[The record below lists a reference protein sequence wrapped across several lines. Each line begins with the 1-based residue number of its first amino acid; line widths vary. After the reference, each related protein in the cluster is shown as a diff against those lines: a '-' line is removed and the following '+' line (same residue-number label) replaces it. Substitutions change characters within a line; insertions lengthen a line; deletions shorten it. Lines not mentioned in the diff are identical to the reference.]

1 MDDGNEEMVG
11 RIKQCRSVEDISIVL
26 LLVVKQGFDCHPT
39 FSLWSHQDRT
49 DWERRCSDCSSVE
62 AMSEL
67 VADLERQVGVQS
79 ACDEEENIGGS
90 GGGHEAVEADCDAE
104 ALPEEA
110 AVEEQA
116 PATTSR
122 YGRARAVPNFARMVD
137 PLAQR
142 ASTDAPAPRAPPS
155 NGGADDVQATATQH
169 MIELVRVIVSKA
181 PKPGAALPSPA
192 AGAPGQPA
200 PAQPAST
207 GQDKYVGVRIKQN
220 GYGAVIK
227 KNHSEINL
235 GTFQTPEEAARAYDM
250 AALMCQGDRAKVNF
264 LDSWDIV
271 QQYDTTA
278 IREPFRDHHR
288 ETREHTAGMQSA
300 RQHSF
305 GQGVDFT
312 PLTYESADTSK
323 PTALGRLLNSFADR
337 FPYAAVRDLDP
348 AVWDVFTERNSTLSA
363 FSEFGSQLL
372 WLSSQVTDAAM
383 KDSWGLHQGAFE
395 RDCRNTDQGGKCV
408 EALKLYDHQ
417 GVDWDKVVWPAQAR
431 AQNLA
436 FVASF
441 AFGLRDCVCIIRVA
455 YVLASVLVLV
465 FPAPTHAS

>member
-1 MDDGNEEMVG
+1 
-11 RIKQCRSVEDISIVL
+11 
-26 LLVVKQGFDCHPT
+26 
-39 FSLWSHQDRT
+39 
-49 DWERRCSDCSSVE
+49 
-62 AMSEL
+62 
-67 VADLERQVGVQS
+67 
-79 ACDEEENIGGS
+79 
-90 GGGHEAVEADCDAE
+90 
-104 ALPEEA
+104 
-110 AVEEQA
+110 
-116 PATTSR
+116 
-122 YGRARAVPNFARMVD
+122 
-137 PLAQR
+137 
-142 ASTDAPAPRAPPS
+142 
-155 NGGADDVQATATQH
+155 
-169 MIELVRVIVSKA
+169 
-181 PKPGAALPSPA
+181 
-192 AGAPGQPA
+192 
-200 PAQPAST
+200 
-207 GQDKYVGVRIKQN
+207 
-220 GYGAVIK
+220 
-227 KNHSEINL
+227 
-235 GTFQTPEEAARAYDM
+235 M

-465 FPAPTHAS
+465 FPAPTHAY

>member
-1 MDDGNEEMVG
+1 MFCALVVVLLQMNDTSEEMAG
-11 RIKQCRSVEDISIVL
+11 RIKQCRSLEEVSFVL
-26 LLVVKQGFDCHPT
+26 KCVVKESFDCHPT
-39 FSLWSHQDRT
+39 FSLWSHQDRA
-49 DWERRCSDCSSVE
+49 DWEKRCSDSSSVE
-62 AMSEL
+62 AMSDL
-67 VADLERQVGVQS
+67 VADLERQVGVS
-79 ACDEEENIGGS
+79 ACERDDSVGAGL
-90 GGGHEAVEADCDAE
+90 GGHEAVKNDYEGE

-142 ASTDAPAPRAPPS
+142 AQDAPAPRAPPS

-181 PKPGAALPSPA
+181 PKPEALSSPA
-192 AGAPGQPA
+192 AGAPGQPT
-200 PAQPAST
+200 SG

-288 ETREHTAGMQSA
+288 ETREHTAAMHSA
-300 RQHSF
+300 RQHSL
-305 GQGVDFT
+305 GQGGVDFT
-312 PLTYESADTSK
+312 PLTYDSADTSK
-323 PTALGRLLNSFADR
+323 PISLGRLLNSFADR

-348 AVWDVFTERNSTLSA
+348 AVWDVFTERNSTLSS
-363 FSEFGSQLL
+363 FGEFGSQLL

-383 KDSWGLHQGAFE
+383 RDSWGLHQGVFE
-395 RDCRNTDQGGKCV
+395 RDCRTTDEGEKCV
-408 EALKLYDHQ
+408 QTLKLYDQQ
-417 GVDWDKVVWPAQAR
+417 GVDWDKVVR
-431 AQNLA
+431 LA
-436 FVASF
+436 TCM
-441 AFGLRDCVCIIRVA
+441 RPH
-455 YVLASVLVLV
+455 VLV
-465 FPAPTHAS
+465 